1 MTQMVI
7 IWLVV
12 LIAAIVI
19 EVATLG
25 LTTIWF
31 AGGALVALLT
41 AVVNAPIWLQILL
54 FLIISLVLL
63 FFTRP
68 VAMKYFNK
76 NRERTNAESLV
87 GKQAVVTSEIN
98 NLQGLGTVTVN
109 GQEWSARSLDDTAI
123 AAQKV
128 VEIVSINGVRLIVKP
143 IA

>member
-98 NLQGLGTVTVN
+98 NLQGIGTVTVN
-109 GQEWSARSLDDTAI
+109 GQEWSARSLDDTSI